1 MSDLITDASPSPS
14 GVSDEVATKKSLP
27 GALFRSVRTGA
38 PVVPFL
44 ACVPFGLLIPM
55 VVIINLAFRSNT
67 GKLTLANIKTIL
79 AAGHLESGLLVGG
92 QYRAGFE
99 NSLKLALVTSIIP
112 GILGTFLAY
121 AIATSNHALLKR
133 LTAAYS
139 CVLAQFGGVNLAF
152 MFIAAL
158 NATTG
163 VVTHWLTEIGF
174 NPWDHGF
181 SLFKFWGV
189 AFVYMYFQLPLMV
202 LIITPAFAGLKE
214 SWREAA
220 SNLGASTWRYW
231 RHVGLPVLAPAVLG
245 GMFLL
250 FGGGFSAYATA
261 EALTGGTIA
270 ITPIQIGAILQ
281 GNVIAGEQNIA
292 YALAFAMIVI
302 LLVSVIIYVLLR
314 RRTSRW
320 LL

>member
-14 GVSDEVATKKSLP
+14 GVSDEIGSKKSLP
-27 GALFRSVRTGA
+27 GALLRTLRTGA
-38 PVVPFL
+38 PVLPFL
-44 ACVPFGLLIPM
+44 IYVTLGLLLPT
-55 VVIINLAFRSNT
+55 VAIINLAFRSNR
-67 GKLTLANIKTIL
+67 GKLTLANFRTIL
-79 AAGHLESGLLVGG
+79 SAGHVQAGILMGG

-112 GILGTFLAY
+112 GVLGTFLAY
-121 AIATSNHALLKR
+121 AIATSNHPLFKR
-133 LTAAYS
+133 LTAACS
-139 CVLAQFGGVNLAF
+139 GVLAQFGGVNLSF
-152 MFIAAL
+152 MFIASFGAL
-158 NATTG
+158 SG
-163 VVTHWLTEIGF
+163 VATHWLADIGL

-181 SLFKFWGV
+181 DLYKFWGV
-189 AFVYMYFQLPLMV
+189 AFVYMYFQVPLMV

-250 FGGGFSAYATA
+250 FGSGFSAYATA
-261 EALTGGTIA
+261 EALTAGTIA
-270 ITPIQIGAILQ
+270 ITPIQIGDILN
-281 GNVIAGEQNIA
+281 GNVLANQANIG
-292 YALAFAMIVI
+292 YALGFSMIVI
-302 LLVSVIIYVLLR
+302 LMISVIGYALLR

-320 LL
+320 LR

>member
-1 MSDLITDASPSPS
+1 MSDLITDASTSPS
-14 GVSDEVATKKSLP
+14 GVSDEIGTKRSLP
-27 GALFRSVRTGA
+27 GALIRSVRTGA

-44 ACVPFGLLIPM
+44 AYVTLGLFIPM
-55 VVIINLAFRSNT
+55 IVIINLAFRSNK
-67 GKLTLANIKTIL
+67 GKLTWANIKTIL
-79 AAGHLESGLLVGG
+79 SAGHMHAGILIGG

-99 NSLKLALVTSIIP
+99 NSLKLAVVTSIVP

-121 AIATSNHALLKR
+121 AIATSNHALFKR
-133 LTAAYS
+133 LTAACS
-139 CVLAQFGGVNLAF
+139 GVLAQFGGVNLAF

-250 FGGGFSAYATA
+250 FGSGFSAYATA

-270 ITPIQIGAILQ
+270 ITPIQIGDILN
-281 GNVIAGEQNIA
+281 GNVLANQANLG
-292 YALAFAMIVI
+292 YALGFAMIVI
-302 LLVSVIIYVLLR
+302 LLISVIGYALLR

-320 LL
+320 LR